1 MRTCKRRSPIKMQA
15 SAQAGRVTL
24 NVGGSLVTT
33 AVSTLEAH
41 SAYFRSLFSRWS
53 LESAEDQAVFLD
65 CDYDAFRVLISYMRS
80 GVVLLPREDVDLC
93 SRVLLQAGCPSP
105 IPSTTSTHSPHNNQL
120 TYSHPLALDK
130 G

>member
-1 MRTCKRRSPIKMQA
+1 MSRAASNRAPARSYHSRSCALTNMHA
-15 SAQAGRVTL
+15 TSQAGRVTL

-41 SAYFRSLFSRWS
+41 SAYFRSLFSRWC
-53 LESAEDQAVFLD
+53 LETARDQTVFLD

-93 SRVLLQAGCPSP
+93 SRVLLQAGSSP
-105 IPSTTSTHSPHNNQL
+105 IPSTTSR
-120 TYSHPLALDK
+120 A
-130 G
+130 

>member
-1 MRTCKRRSPIKMQA
+1 MSRAASNRAPRSVLRPTNMHA
-15 SAQAGRVTL
+15 TSQAGRVTL

-41 SAYFRSLFSRWS
+41 SAYFRSLFSRWC
-53 LESAEDQAVFLD
+53 LETARDQTVFLD

-93 SRVLLQAGCPSP
+93 SRVLLQVGSSP
-105 IPSTTSTHSPHNNQL
+105 IPSTTSR
-120 TYSHPLALDK
+120 A
-130 G
+130 

>member
-1 MRTCKRRSPIKMQA
+1 MHAPFGTS
-15 SAQAGRVTL
+15 QAGRVTL

-41 SAYFRSLFSRWS
+41 SAYFRSLFSRWC
-53 LESAEDQAVFLD
+53 LETARDQTVFLD

-93 SRVLLQAGCPSP
+93 SRVLLQSPPSEP
-105 IPSTTSTHSPHNNQL
+105 EPATRKKIVGGANT
-120 TYSHPLALDK
+120 
-130 G
+130 

>member
-1 MRTCKRRSPIKMQA
+1 MSRAASNRAPARSYHSRSCALTNMHA
-15 SAQAGRVTL
+15 TSQAGRVTL

-41 SAYFRSLFSRWS
+41 SAYFRSLFSRWC
-53 LESAEDQAVFLD
+53 LETARDQTVFLD

-93 SRVLLQAGCPSP
+93 SRVLLQVGSSP
-105 IPSTTSTHSPHNNQL
+105 IPSTTSR
-120 TYSHPLALDK
+120 A
-130 G
+130 